1 MRSPRGTGW
10 DDGGVATSD
19 DTRRRAGFAV
29 AWVVAAVVAVTVGV
43 TAVNGLGDRIRD
55 RGPLGDN
62 ELVRNAQLQTGSPTL
77 DPDEPLV
84 EATFSDDFG
93 DFLVACRGK
102 WALGLEA
109 RPDREGGWRT
119 VSFEEGPDDD
129 VDAVFS
135 NERDRRSQEL
145 EVYCNLGR
153 PVLEIEDNTLPDD

>member
-1 MRSPRGTGW
+1 MDSDDDRADLRRGTST
-10 DDGGVATSD
+10 DS
-19 DTRRRAGFAV
+19 RRRTGFVV
-29 AWVVAAVVAVTVGV
+29 AWVVAAVAAVTVGV

-84 EATFSDDFG
+84 TEVFADDFG
-93 DFLVACRGK
+93 EFEVACRGK

-109 RPDREGGWRT
+109 RPDREAGWRT
-119 VSFEEGPDDD
+119 ISFEEGPDDD

-135 NERDRRSQEL
+135 DGRRAQEL

-153 PVLEIEDNTLPDD
+153 PEVEIENSTLPSD